1 MDSLDVQGL
10 DVMGRTK
17 VNVLGLLSD
26 RGKHACEHSHF
37 FFYTSHEAIRMSDHV
52 CTIFLQI
59 FCGKDIAH
67 HRKKTL
73 AKTANCIPQGLR
85 KGSPFKDLLCNSHI
99 SFAVKTF
106 HFYKQVKK
114 DAVKIILKKRYKC
127 ITHPPLGSQFGH
139 PHWSPRGTFRVAVR
153 QVVLCKAHRIHRMGF
168 YTLHIHL
175 ATVLSW
181 YTDKSW

>member
-1 MDSLDVQGL
+1 MCKALMSWEEQKSMCLAFFPIVASTL
-10 DVMGRTK
+10 
-17 VNVLGLLSD
+17 VNIATFFLHQPWGYTHVWSCLHNFSPNLLRKRYCSP
-26 RGKHACEHSHF
+26 S
-37 FFYTSHEAIRMSDHV
+37 
-52 CTIFLQI
+52 
-59 FCGKDIAH
+59 
-67 HRKKTL
+67 KKTL

-175 ATVLSW
+175 TTVLSW

>member
-67 HRKKTL
+67 HRKKRWPRL
-73 AKTANCIPQGLR
+73 LIAYPKVFAKEAPSTC
-85 KGSPFKDLLCNSHI
+85 
-99 SFAVKTF
+99 

-114 DAVKIILKKRYKC
+114 DAVKIILKKT
-127 ITHPPLGSQFGH
+127 I
-139 PHWSPRGTFRVAVR
+139 
-153 QVVLCKAHRIHRMGF
+153 
-168 YTLHIHL
+168 
-175 ATVLSW
+175 
-181 YTDKSW
+181 